1 VPNSNS
7 PKSRRQRQESARR
20 WEQEQIES
28 GGRRITVMLTPPA
41 AEKLRRLTE
50 AGETVREAVNRAILV
65 LD

>member
-1 VPNSNS
+1 
-7 PKSRRQRQESARR
+7 
-20 WEQEQIES
+20 
-28 GGRRITVMLTPPA
+28 MLTPPA